1 MNPRYTDIH
10 QPIVERCRKGDEKAQ
25 YELYHL
31 YARAMY
37 NLCMRM
43 VNHIGE
49 AEDILQESFLEAFS
63 RIDRFRGESTFGA
76 WLRKI
81 VVNRSINYLKKRK
94 AELFEDMSI
103 ADSVHYDNPPDSEND
118 WDIKKIQAAIQMLPD
133 GYRVVLSLYLLEG
146 YDHAEIAEILHITES
161 TSKSQYNRAK
171 NKLREQLKQEVYG
184 RTI

>member
-1 MNPRYTDIH
+1 MDPRYTDIH
-10 QPIVERCRKGDEKAQ
+10 QPIVERCRNGDAKAQ
-25 YELYHL
+25 YELYQL

-37 NLCMRM
+37 NVCMRM
-43 VNHIGE
+43 VDHVGE
-49 AEDILQESFLEAFS
+49 AEDILQESFLEAFN
-63 RIDRFRGESTFGA
+63 RIDRFRGESTFGG

-103 ADSVHYDNPPDSEND
+103 ADGVHYDSLPDSENE
-118 WDIKKIQAAIQMLPD
+118 WDIKKIHENIQALPD

-146 YDHAEIAEILHITES
+146 YDHAEIAEILNITES

-171 NKLREQLKQEVYG
+171 NKLREQLKREVYG
-184 RTI
+184 RPI